1 MFSFRLKTHIHV
13 LDPNNATSAL
23 QLPIHVCVES
33 LFNVFTFR
41 NVHIMYN
48 IKECYS
54 HSLSFFSFFS
64 LCPIR
69 FAFILLRCLSFSH
82 FILSLAFALLCNFA
96 RQFRWLSFFFLSAL
110 NKVGSSGINIS
121 KYQHRLW
128 IFKLL
133 ALITIILLL
142 LFCCLHP
149 AWAL

>member
-13 LDPNNATSAL
+13 LDPNNATNAL

-54 HSLSFFSFFS
+54 HSLSSLFFFCTPFASRSFFCAAS
-64 LCPIR
+64 HSRTL
-69 FAFILLRCLSFSH
+69 FYLWLLRFCVTLRV
-82 FILSLAFALLCNFA
+82 NFDDY
-96 RQFRWLSFFFLSAL
+96 LFFFLSAL

-121 KYQHRLW
+121 KYQHRFW